1 MDLADALIG
10 TDLRV
15 TQPRRLVWEV
25 LSQEHGHHLTAAEIA
40 ERVHQLDPSVNVSS
54 VYRTLASFAEVHL
67 VRESKLGDDDV
78 SHWET
83 AHADHVI
90 HLVCAR
96 CGDVMHHD
104 SKLVNKLKAEVLTQ
118 HDFVASHVEVMIKGS
133 CKSCSV

>member
-1 MDLADALIG
+1 MDLADALTG

-15 TQPRRLVWEV
+15 TQPRRLVWDV
-25 LSQEHGHHLTAAEIA
+25 LRAEHRHLTAAEIA
-40 ERVHQLDPSVNVSS
+40 ERVHALDPSVNVSS
-54 VYRTLASFAEVHL
+54 VYRTLATFAEVHL

-90 HLVCAR
+90 HLVCSS
-96 CGDVMHHD
+96 CGDVLHHD
-104 SKLVNKLKAEVLTQ
+104 SKLVNKLRAEVLAE
-118 HDFVASHVEVMIKGS
+118 HRFSPSHVEVMIKGS